1 MSSIVKQQLDP
12 QEKNCIKVRVQHK
25 EMSYP
30 DAFEAFKVS
39 DMLKGHVEANEISTS
54 LFTFSWFLTN
64 KSFQIISGQ

>member
-30 DAFEAFKVS
+30 DAFEAFKKTHC
-39 DMLKGHVEANEISTS
+39 LQATR
-54 LFTFSWFLTN
+54 LR
-64 KSFQIISGQ
+64 